1 MYSPRLAKFPCLTLV
16 RCFHT
21 RVTSSMLPRFLLH
34 HLFVTGS
41 MLPSLQRVPS
51 SSLVPWYEVYN
62 TSSVCHRFHATRD
75 TFGSMWLWHLVRHFP
90 ALSTIPLHDMTAS
103 SSLYFPYIWY
113 LFPHLASVKW
123 PITTLKIVT
132 LAMRN
137 FQTILSLISLRED
150 SAREI

>member
-1 MYSPRLAKFPCLTLV
+1 MQRSLKVKSIVKHSHFPFSISELAALIHRHRGYVFPAVCTVHSLDYGHEFSIEHIDTIVMYSPRLAKFPCLTLV

-75 TFGSMWLWHLVRHFP
+75 TFGSM
-90 ALSTIPLHDMTAS
+90 
-103 SSLYFPYIWY
+103 
-113 LFPHLASVKW
+113 
-123 PITTLKIVT
+123 
-132 LAMRN
+132 
-137 FQTILSLISLRED
+137 
-150 SAREI
+150 